1 METINSKI
9 CKGLF
14 CLFFCLMAF
23 SCSSRLGVKKNIE
36 QMMEKPINTI
46 EENMVRWLPRSTL
59 YKEDGKAKSFSFVV
73 YVDSSQCTP
82 CFINGLKEW
91 NELLDLEKS
100 KKYNI
105 RFLFIIESRIGESTL
120 LCRRLND
127 SQFTHA
133 VLIDKQYLFRKANPQ
148 IPKETMYHTFL
159 LDKNSNVVLVGNPL
173 HNEDVKKLFYR
184 ILDKNEVYEKKH
196 SARKKAI
203 VHSKDS
209 FCSNVLTIAI
219 FPVVNSALLCYRL
232 LLDTNVF
239 YDTDFIPWR

>member
-14 CLFFCLMAF
+14 CLFFCLIAF

-209 FCSNVLTIAI
+209 FCSNILTIAI
-219 FPVVNSALLCYRL
+219 FPLVNSALLCYRL

>member
-59 YKEDGKAKSFSFVV
+59 YKEDGKAKRFSFVV

>member
-1 METINSKI
+1 MEIINSKI
-9 CKGLF
+9 NKGLF

-36 QMMEKPINTI
+36 QMMEKPINTV
-46 EENMVRWLPRSTL
+46 EKNMVRWIPRHTL
-59 YKEDGKAKSFSFVV
+59 CTKDGKAKNFSFVV
-73 YVDSSQCTP
+73 YADSSQCSP

-91 NELLDLEKS
+91 NELLDLEKD

-105 RFLFIIESRIGESTL
+105 EFLFIIEPRIGESTL

-203 VHSKDS
+203 VHSKDI